1 MVVKIKELPIEERP
15 FEKLI
20 NNGVSTLSNEELLAI
35 LIHTGTIK
43 YSAKELASIL
53 LKEFN
58 SISDLKNTNYKILTS
73 IKGIGMKKS
82 CILLAAIELGKRIN
96 NYVPSII
103 NKKLNSSNI
112 VYEYYKNLLKDTKQ
126 EYFYCVYLDNSKRI
140 VHEKL
145 LFIGTINYSV
155 VHPREIFKEA
165 YSYSASA
172 IICVHNHPSN
182 NLVPSMEDINI
193 TKTLVNVGNILG
205 VKVIDHLI
213 IGSNNYYSFLENG
226 DI

>member
-1 MVVKIKELPIEERP
+1 MVVRIKELPIEERP

-35 LIHTGTIK
+35 LIHTGTSN
-43 YSAKELASIL
+43 YSAKEVASIL

-58 SISDLKNTNYKILTS
+58 SISELKNTNYKVLTS
-73 IKGIGMKKS
+73 IKGIGTKKS

-103 NKKLNSSNI
+103 NKKLNSTNI
-112 VYEYYKNLLKDTKQ
+112 VYEYYKNLLSDTKQ

-165 YSYSASA
+165 YYYSASSL
-172 IICVHNHPSN
+172 ICVHNHPSN
-182 NLVPSMEDINI
+182 NLCPSEEDIKL
-193 TKTLVNVGNILG
+193 TKNLISVGNLLG
-205 VKVIDHLI
+205 IKVIDHLI
-213 IGSNNYYSFLENG
+213 IGKDNYYSFLENN
-226 DI
+226 II

>member
-1 MVVKIKELPIEERP
+1 MVVRIKELPIEERP

-20 NNGVSTLSNEELLAI
+20 NNGVSTLTNEELLAI
-35 LIHTGTIK
+35 LIHTGTSK
-43 YSAKELASIL
+43 YSAKEVASIL
-53 LKEFN
+53 LKQFN

-103 NKKLNSSNI
+103 NKKLNKTSI
-112 VYEYYKNLLKDTKQ
+112 VYEYYRNILSDTKQ
-126 EYFYCVYLDNSKRI
+126 EHFYCVYLDNSKRI

-165 YSYSASA
+165 YYYSASG

-182 NLVPSMEDINI
+182 NLVPSSEDINI
-193 TKTLVNVGNILG
+193 TKALISVGNILG
-205 VKVIDHLI
+205 IKVIDHLI

>member
-1 MVVKIKELPIEERP
+1 VVVRIKELPIEERP

-35 LIHTGTIK
+35 LIHTGTSK
-43 YSAKELASIL
+43 YSAKEVASIL
-53 LKEFN
+53 LKKFN
-58 SISDLKNTNYKILTS
+58 SISELKNTNYKVLTS

-103 NKKLNSSNI
+103 NKKLNSTNI
-112 VYEYYKNLLKDTKQ
+112 VYEYYKSILSDTKQ

-182 NLVPSMEDINI
+182 NLVPSIEDINI

>member
-1 MVVKIKELPIEERP
+1 MVVRIKELPIEERP

-20 NNGVSTLSNEELLAI
+20 NNGVSTLTNEELLAI
-35 LIHTGTIK
+35 LIHTGTSK
-43 YSAKELASIL
+43 YSAKEVASIL
-53 LKEFN
+53 LKQFN

-73 IKGIGMKKS
+73 IKG
-82 CILLAAIELGKRIN
+82 
-96 NYVPSII
+96 
-103 NKKLNSSNI
+103 
-112 VYEYYKNLLKDTKQ
+112 
-126 EYFYCVYLDNSKRI
+126 I

-165 YSYSASA
+165 YYYSASG

-182 NLVPSMEDINI
+182 NLVPSSEDINI
-193 TKTLVNVGNILG
+193 TKALISVGNILG
-205 VKVIDHLI
+205 IKVIDHLI